1 MKRGEEEKE
10 SKRNSQDIAV
20 VRASA
25 IVCVSVTASVYLDFH
40 GEKSE

>member
-25 IVCVSVTASVYLDFH
+25 TVCVSVAASVCLDFH
-40 GEKSE
+40 GEKNE

>member
-10 SKRNSQDIAV
+10 SKRNSQEVAV

-25 IVCVSVTASVYLDFH
+25 TVCVSVAASVCLDFH
-40 GEKSE
+40 GEKNE